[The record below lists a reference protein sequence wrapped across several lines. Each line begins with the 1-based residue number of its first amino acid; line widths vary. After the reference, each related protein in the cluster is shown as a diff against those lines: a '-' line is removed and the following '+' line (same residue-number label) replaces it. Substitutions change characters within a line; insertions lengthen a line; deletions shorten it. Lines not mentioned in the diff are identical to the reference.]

1 VYGTCAVN
9 IVTETEYATAP
20 GIISEKTL
28 LAMAAE
34 QIPIVIG
41 HQGIAQHCRELGFD
55 MFTDL
60 VDVSYDH
67 MPNDQRAEQALLLN
81 QDLIQGRI
89 DLAPYRERLR
99 AQREFLLDD
108 YSTMMEMRFQR
119 DINNLNL

>member
-1 VYGTCAVN
+1 
-9 IVTETEYATAP
+9 
-20 GIISEKTL
+20 
-28 LAMAAE
+28 
-34 QIPIVIG
+34 
-41 HQGIAQHCRELGFD
+41 